1 MDLNKI
7 VVLILFLLPILVA
20 EVPQTN
26 IPTLR
31 SVPWELTVLAAI
43 ILSLTLIALGFML
56 SKAFG
61 VKELSA
67 WANNELYQIIVLSF
81 IVFLIFGILKIESIV
96 FEAYNLSSPNSANP
110 AIENAKNYLYSVR
123 SYLTFIMGGLISEK
137 MIFTGGKIA
146 TSMGVSSLPDLSNFI
161 SKFVSVFSV
170 VSIDIGGV
178 IDVFF
183 DPITKIID
191 LAISG
196 FGVIYALNSMQI
208 YFLEFVENVAFVFI
222 LPFGLFFR
230 IFNFSRKVANLLIV
244 LAISLYIVFPLTYLL
259 NQNMVDAVLN
269 EGLSGDKSWRDI
281 LGARMDK
288 QTGVE
293 GCTIGDMFS
302 GKFLECLQKSS
313 KNIITASFST
323 ATYIFNFVFIIF
335 TEAAFA
341 FILFTLIP
349 IIDFTITVVIAREL
363 GSLLGSDVSFGDLIK
378 YL

>member
-1 MDLNKI
+1 MDINKI
-7 VVLILFLLPILVA
+7 IVFILFLLPILVA

-43 ILSLTLIALGFML
+43 ILSLIFIALGLML

-67 WANNELYQIIVLSF
+67 WANNELYQIIVFSF
-81 IVFLIFGILKIESIV
+81 IVFLIFGILKIESII
-96 FEAYNLSSPNSANP
+96 FEAYNLSSPNAANP

-137 MIFTGGKIA
+137 TVLGGGKIA
-146 TSMGVSSLPDLSNFI
+146 TSMSVSSLPDISNLI

-178 IDVFF
+178 IDAFF

-191 LAISG
+191 IAISG
-196 FGVIYALNSMQI
+196 FGVVYALNSMQI

-222 LPFGLFFR
+222 LPLGLFFR
-230 IFNFSRKVANLLIV
+230 IFNFSRRVANLLIV
-244 LAISLYIVFPLTYLL
+244 LAISLYIIFPLTYLL
-259 NQNMVDAVLN
+259 NQNIVNAVLN
-269 EGLSGDKSWRDI
+269 EGLSGNKSWRDI
-281 LGARMDK
+281 LGARIDK
-288 QTGVE
+288 QTDIE
-293 GCTIGDMFS
+293 GCKVRDVFS
-302 GKFLECLQKSS
+302 SGFLECLQKSS
-313 KNIITASFST
+313 NNITIVTFS
-323 ATYIFNFVFIIF
+323 AFKYVFNFVFIIF

-349 IIDFTITVVIAREL
+349 IIDFTITIVIAREL
-363 GSLLGSDVSFGDLIK
+363 GSLLGADVSFGDLIK